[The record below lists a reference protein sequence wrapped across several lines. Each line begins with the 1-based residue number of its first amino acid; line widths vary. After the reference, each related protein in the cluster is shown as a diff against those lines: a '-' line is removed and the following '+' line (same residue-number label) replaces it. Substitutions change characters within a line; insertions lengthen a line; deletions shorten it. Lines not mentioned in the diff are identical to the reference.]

1 MARFTKGLT
10 KSRSKKACSLA
21 DYEEKYLTLDEE
33 AKADPTRRKANKLK
47 AMSRFNEELRWKA
60 EDEVQLVR
68 ELSTEEAQKIR
79 EQNTKRFAER
89 SAELAPEEGIQA
101 L

>member
-47 AMSRFNEELRWKA
+47 AMSRFNEELR
-60 EDEVQLVR
+60 
-68 ELSTEEAQKIR
+68 
-79 EQNTKRFAER
+79 
-89 SAELAPEEGIQA
+89 
-101 L
+101 